1 MIEPQSFK
9 YSELWLA
16 KARMQPFFFQSPGMK
31 VDSKPVASEL
41 SPCIIWGKRVYLFW
55 VSRKAVITPVSH
67 KHLYPCNITVTAGVE
82 TSMKVITR
90 FLHGQKFE
98 FKMPGPNKFSL
109 RDWRRLKMVSKNFRI
124 SKQGRRRRD
133 GPRHGAHSRA
143 DCCAP
148 TRRLEPSIFPNHNV

>member
-9 YSELWLA
+9 YSELWLS
-16 KARMQPFFFQSPGMK
+16 KARLQPFFFSISRHEGRLETSRLG
-31 VDSKPVASEL
+31 V
-41 SPCIIWGKRVYLFW
+41 SPCIIWGKRVHLFW
-55 VSRKAVITPVSH
+55 VSRKTVITPVSH